1 MLTGHKRVKGV
12 PELQD
17 EVKKRVNMTLTPTAT
32 EGLDALAQQKGVSRS
47 ELVEQIG
54 RGNFVIV
61 DNEESLETQMNF
73 QSAVFPIASLSIERC
88 NELPHVAGVY
98 VVVDKLG
105 AILTGYTKDLHD
117 EFQTN
122 IQKISDFFG
131 SSGIKQKYEPSQ
143 TQHLIFWVRCSDK
156 LLLKQLRLL
165 VIHTVQQLVV
175 ENSLQ
180 DFFKK
185 S

>member
-32 EGLDALAQQKGVSRS
+32 EGLDSLAQSKGVSRS

-54 RGNFVIV
+54 RGNFAIV
-61 DNEESLETQMNF
+61 DNEESFETQINF
-73 QSAVFPIASLSIERC
+73 QSAVFPIESLSIERC
-88 NELPHVAGVY
+88 HELPHVAGAY
-98 VVVDKLG
+98 MVVDKQG
-105 AILTGYTKDLHD
+105 AILTGYTKNLHD
-117 EFQTN
+117 EFQAN
-122 IQKISDFFG
+122 IQKISEFFG
-131 SSGIKQKYEPSQ
+131 SFGIKHKYEASQ
-143 TQHLIFWVRCSDK
+143 TQYLIFWVRCEDK
-156 LLLKQLRLL
+156 FLLKQLKLL
-165 VIHTVQQLVV
+165 VINTVQQLVV